1 MDMGKYVAVGVLAV
15 IVLAAVTYEAPK
27 EGQGLAATSE
37 VDEADAGVRI
47 EGAFGALTS
56 PIAAPPVTPRVEP
69 APVTTSAPIAT
80 QPTAFPTTPSTTQPT
95 PQPTTPIVATT
106 QAASA
111 PRGDVLSYTVKSGQT
126 LSDVAGELLGDRGR
140 WRELY
145 EANKDKLPNPDQVR
159 AGLTLM
165 FPSSG
170 LSKPASAPRATP
182 STVTTPA
189 GGKSYTV
196 AKGDTLYSIA
206 RRELGNG
213 NRWREIKALNR
224 LDSDTVVVGSTLAL
238 PAR

>member
-27 EGQGLAATSE
+27 EGPGVSASAADDGGE
-37 VDEADAGVRI
+37 GVRI
-47 EGAFGALTS
+47 EGAFGALTA
-56 PIAAPPVTPRVEP
+56 PTIARPEPSTPRIEP
-69 APVTTSAPIAT
+69 APVTTSAPI
-80 QPTAFPTTPSTTQPT
+80 TTQPAPAATTAPT
-95 PQPTTPIVATT
+95 PTPAIATT
-106 QAASA
+106 QVASA
-111 PRGDVLSYTVKSGQT
+111 PRNDVLSYTVKSGQT

-140 WRELY
+140 WREVY
-145 EANKDKLPNPDQVR
+145 EANKDKLPDPDHVR
-159 AGLTLM
+159 AGLTLL

-170 LSKPASAPRATP
+170 LSKPASAPRTTSSTP
-182 STVTTPA
+182 VPAPSGGKTYTVT
-189 GGKSYTV
+189 
-196 AKGDTLYSIA
+196 KGDTLYSIA